1 MDLHGQIMNLNCVP
15 QNMGAEPNQRLAYK
29 VGHRDARHAAAELAL
44 KADAKFEAADAEK
57 AYWLAKIG
65 GLQHALDRSE
75 KLANDRLAQMA
86 DDRAQALKWRDEAQR
101 LRGICVGIHDG
112 LLRGDDDKE
121 LMALAAQGWW
131 KA

>member
-1 MDLHGQIMNLNCVP
+1 MDLHGQIMNLTIP
-15 QNMGAEPNQRLAYK
+15 IGTGFAPGTSGDDGYRM
-29 VGHRDARHAAAELAL
+29 GHRDARHAAAELAL

-65 GLQHALDRSE
+65 GLQHVLDRSE

-101 LRGICVGIHDG
+101 LHSWPNGA
-112 LLRGDDDKE
+112 DKRRE
-121 LMALAAQGWW
+121 ASA
-131 KA
+131 